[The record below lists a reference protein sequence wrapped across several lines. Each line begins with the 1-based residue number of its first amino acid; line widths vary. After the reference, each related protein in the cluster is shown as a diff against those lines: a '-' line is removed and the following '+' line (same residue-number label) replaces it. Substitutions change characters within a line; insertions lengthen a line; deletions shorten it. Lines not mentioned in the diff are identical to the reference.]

1 MKQLIPIYYLDDIT
15 VQIPALKVDDVIVPF
30 ELVFRGA
37 SGRMFSAGWAGGV
50 ATNLTKTPVD
60 TDDYISVK
68 LDKHNLGVGEI
79 TYQVIFSLDDVNWK
93 NGVRHKGASGSTG
106 IKLVNT
112 TDEVNYDAEQPFVM
126 EFNTAWNLCRFT
138 YADFMAS
145 PTYTQIQDLLTL
157 LQGQFDQ
164 NEDSFASVL
173 TNVDG
178 MNTSIEN
185 FRQQL
190 DTILNEDANTSAIDK
205 WIEVVNFLNGIQD
218 SQTLDGI
225 IMTLATKE
233 YVNGEFEKKINKTSI
248 STELED
254 DDTKVASAGMVKR
267 IAATKQ
273 DAEEGKGLSTNDYD
287 NAAKTKLDGL
297 PSEVYS
303 KIEMNDEFKK
313 QVAKDDLFI
322 TFAGNTPDVA
332 GAFPGQ
338 RAINTP
344 EPGYPALDYI
354 WTGTFWRQM
363 PSDVFT
369 AVDYNIGMHAMPDV
383 SESWTMIATIS
394 CKENTGTSAFISGD
408 YVNEPHATYNDFDIK
423 WNYDTGGEEIRAYN
437 IDGPV
442 NSPSYPAGTPRTIS
456 MSYDATRKKH
466 SAYVDGRQLWEV
478 DREISTFN
486 SWRLFEDCAL
496 PTRIH
501 FFRWL
506 NLYQNKD
513 EHKKLYNGGNPAD
526 YQLDDGMYNS
536 GVDQVFTPLDV
547 RQTDRPLPEYGSI
560 VTQDV
565 EDELS
570 VYKSINSTHIL
581 SINFNLAYNI
591 GDYIRLRFRYK
602 TDRNKLVF
610 VGPVRYSDATFYN
623 TETNGEFI
631 WFEAVFKTTAINSW
645 ISIWDTFTY
654 RENQIPVYI
663 EMNSLSVTIVG
674 CTHEYATDSLANNL
688 WSNKAKTNDH
698 IPLAENDGTIL
709 ADCTTEKPYKIY
721 NQGVGAPDIP
731 PVAINQVYDD
741 ILNKKRYIVVQQEL
755 GLAWAHA
762 ATIVTS

>member
-50 ATNLTKTPVD
+50 ATNLTKTPEN

-173 TNVDG
+173 TNVG
-178 MNTSIEN
+178 EMNTSIEN
-185 FRQQL
+185 FGQKL

-225 IMTLATKE
+225 ITTLATKD

-303 KIEMNDEFKK
+303 KEEANVEFEKKVNKDGLLVSYDTPYPLPMANNDGLVATTPNPMGGAPLTYDGIGGEWYQREKGLFTGIKNVVRGLKVENVFDEHIIKNKTFISYVVGFGTKDTARVSFFANTWGAGMIRAQIRDPYDQLLVYYNGARYEIPITLRNNNWVALSYDGDGLCTVYFNGKNMKEITSGDGDEFRTNLYYYAMLGGSFANTS
-313 QVAKDDLFI
+313 AKGVRNVIL
-322 TFAGNTPDVA
+322 NTPIDDDWA
-332 GAFPGQ
+332 Q
-338 RAINTP
+338 
-344 EPGYPALDYI
+344 
-354 WTGTFWRQM
+354 
-363 PSDVFT
+363 
-369 AVDYNIGMHAMPDV
+369 
-383 SESWTMIATIS
+383 
-394 CKENTGTSAFISGD
+394 K
-408 YVNEPHATYNDFDIK
+408 FD
-423 WNYDTGGEEIRAYN
+423 
-437 IDGPV
+437 
-442 NSPSYPAGTPRTIS
+442 
-456 MSYDATRKKH
+456 
-466 SAYVDGRQLWEV
+466 
-478 DREISTFN
+478 
-486 SWRLFEDCAL
+486 
-496 PTRIH
+496 
-501 FFRWL
+501 
-506 NLYQNKD
+506 
-513 EHKKLYNGGNPAD
+513 NGGNPNKYQIDKGYYLPDVDFDSWHTQKARVEGTQESFIANYDPNDIGFFFWKKNIPSASQKGKYKVTFDLRVLDPRTTTGIKIYCGDSGESILMNYPINDWRHVEFTQHNNNQLGIQCSTTATVEFRNLQFHQLQVTHD
-526 YQLDDGMYNS
+526 YNEEDITTNKWLNKGTTGYVNNIKLVSDDGVKEADVTNEEHYPPYQY
-536 GVDQVFTPLDV
+536 GV
-547 RQTDRPLPEYGSI
+547 
-560 VTQDV
+560 
-565 EDELS
+565 
-570 VYKSINSTHIL
+570 K
-581 SINFNLAYNI
+581 
-591 GDYIRLRFRYK
+591 
-602 TDRNKLVF
+602 
-610 VGPVRYSDATFYN
+610 
-623 TETNGEFI
+623 
-631 WFEAVFKTTAINSW
+631 
-645 ISIWDTFTY
+645 
-654 RENQIPVYI
+654 
-663 EMNSLSVTIVG
+663 
-674 CTHEYATDSLANNL
+674 
-688 WSNKAKTNDH
+688 
-698 IPLAENDGTIL
+698 
-709 ADCTTEKPYKIY
+709 
-721 NQGVGAPDIP
+721 APDSNTDKS
-731 PVAINQVYDD
+731 ATTQLFDD
-741 ILNKKRYIVVQQEL
+741 IIAGKSYKPVMTVN
-755 GLAWAHA
+755 GLEWKPI
-762 ATIVTS
+762 TT